1 MNDVVI
7 AIWASLFYTL
17 RNERAEMDYRFE
29 TTIIKTAAVNCQT
42 FVGRPAESK

>member
-17 RNERAEMDYRFE
+17 RNERRNGLPIEI
-29 TTIIKTAAVNCQT
+29 TIIKTAAMNCQT
-42 FVGRPAESK
+42 FMGRPGESK